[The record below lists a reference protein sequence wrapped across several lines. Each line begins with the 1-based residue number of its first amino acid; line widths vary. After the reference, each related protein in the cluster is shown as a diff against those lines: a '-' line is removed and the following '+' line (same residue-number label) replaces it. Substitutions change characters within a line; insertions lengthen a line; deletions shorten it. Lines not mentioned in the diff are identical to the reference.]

1 MNRKYTHLFFD
12 LDNTLWDFN
21 RNSRQAIYE
30 TFLHFKL
37 DDRGLDFD
45 EFFSTYSAHNDRLW
59 QQYRKKE
66 IHKNELKRQRF
77 QATFDDLSIEGIDA
91 VQMNDHYLGVMPLQ
105 TILIEG
111 ALDVLSVLK
120 KRNYRL
126 FIITNGFSE
135 VQHKKME
142 NSGLAAFF
150 EKVFISEEVK
160 APKPGREIFD
170 YAITSTNAKK
180 RKSLMIGDDWEV
192 DVGGAVNSG
201 IDAIHFN
208 PEFIKNYTKNGI
220 GGVVNGI
227 PVINKLSEL
236 LNILQ

>member
-45 EFFSTYSAHNDRLW
+45 EFFNTYSAHNDRLW

-105 TILIEG
+105 TILVEG
-111 ALDVLSVLK
+111 ALDVLSLLK
-120 KRNYRL
+120 KQNYRL

-142 NSGLAAFF
+142 NSGLASFF

-160 APKPGREIFD
+160 TPKPGREIFE
-170 YAITSTNAKK
+170 YAITSTNARKT
-180 RKSLMIGDDWEV
+180 KSLMIGDDWEV
-192 DVGGAVNSG
+192 DVLGAVNNGINAIYFNQGFIKKTEEKRIGVADSG
-201 IDAIHFN
+201 IAEIDRLA
-208 PEFIKNYTKNGI
+208 
-220 GGVVNGI
+220 
-227 PVINKLSEL
+227 EL
-236 LNILQ
+236 LNLL

>member
-105 TILIEG
+105 TILVEG

-120 KRNYRL
+120 KQNYRL

-142 NSGLAAFF
+142 NSGLASFF

-160 APKPGREIFD
+160 TPKPGREIFE
-170 YAITSTNAKK
+170 YAITSTNARKT
-180 RKSLMIGDDWEV
+180 KSLMIGDDWEV
-192 DVGGAVNSG
+192 DVLGAVNNG
-201 IDAIHFN
+201 INAIYFN
-208 PEFIKNYTKNGI
+208 QEFIKKTEEKRIGVADSGI
-220 GGVVNGI
+220 AEI
-227 PVINKLSEL
+227 DRLAEL
-236 LNILQ
+236 LNLL

>member
-21 RNSRQAIYE
+21 RNSRQAISE
-30 TFLHFKL
+30 TFLYFNL
-37 DDRGLDFD
+37 QECGSDFD
-45 EFFSTYSAHNDRLW
+45 EFFRTYSKHNDLLW
-59 QQYRKKE
+59 AKYRKKE

-77 QATFDDLSIEGIDA
+77 QKTFDDLKIAGIDA
-91 VQMNDHYLGVMPLQ
+91 VEMNDHYLGVMPLQ

-192 DVGGAVNSG
+192 DVGGAVNNG

>member
-1 MNRKYTHLFFD
+1 MNKKYTHLFFD
-12 LDNTLWDFN
+12 LDNTLWDF
-21 RNSRQAIYE
+21 RLNSRQAIYE
-30 TFLHFKL
+30 TFLYFNL
-37 DDRGLDFD
+37 DGRGLDFD
-45 EFFSTYSAHNDRLW
+45 EFFNTYSAHNDRLW

-135 VQHKKME
+135 VQHKKMQ
-142 NSGLAAFF
+142 NSGLASFF

-160 APKPGREIFD
+160 TPKPGREIFD

-180 RKSLMIGDDWEV
+180 TKSLMIGDDWEV
-192 DVGGAVNSG
+192 DVMGAVNNG
-201 IDAIHFN
+201 IDAIYFN
-208 PEFIKNYTKNGI
+208 PGSNRKCAENGVECMDNGI
-220 GGVVNGI
+220 SE
-227 PVINKLSEL
+227 INKLVGL
-236 LNILQ
+236 LNYL

>member
-1 MNRKYTHLFFD
+1 MNKKYTHLFFD
-12 LDNTLWDFN
+12 LDNTLWDF
-21 RNSRQAIYE
+21 RLNSRQAIYE
-30 TFLHFKL
+30 TFLYFNL
-37 DDRGLDFD
+37 DGRGLDFD
-45 EFFSTYSAHNDRLW
+45 EFFNTYSAHNDRLW

-77 QATFDDLSIEGIDA
+77 QKTFDDLSIEGIDA

-135 VQHKKME
+135 VQHKKMQ
-142 NSGLAAFF
+142 NSGLASFF

-160 APKPGREIFD
+160 TPKPGREIFD

-180 RKSLMIGDDWEV
+180 TKSLMIGDDWEV
-192 DVGGAVNSG
+192 DVMGAVNNG
-201 IDAIHFN
+201 INAIYFN
-208 PEFIKNYTKNGI
+208 PKFIKNYTKNGI
-220 GGVVNGI
+220 LGVDNG
-227 PVINKLSEL
+227 VFEINKLTEL
-236 LNILQ
+236 LNYL